1 MKRKRIE
8 VGRDGATGSV
18 KNSVCVR
25 VKKKKKRGRKKE
37 RIINSV
43 TPECRIIRII

>member
-8 VGRDGATGSV
+8 VGRDGTTECE
-18 KNSVCVR
+18 KYR
-25 VKKKKKRGRKKE
+25 MRKRQKE
-37 RIINSV
+37 RNINSG